1 MKKVGKRSRDS
12 VQRIRASLLNQLKE
26 TKYLYRPIMKKNK
39 GAIIELAAQMAE
51 QIVHHWIDRADETIM
66 LLLDPILKR
75 MEKNEPFITITVR
88 PENAETIKSNVAEH
102 ETDEFAARYVVLS
115 DDTLEKNGCIIAS
128 SRSIIDLQIK
138 KQLAAI
144 VTDLNILG
152 DTSHV

>member
-1 MKKVGKRSRDS
+1 MRV
-12 VQRIRASLLNQLKE
+12 IIL
-26 TKYLYRPIMKKNK
+26 PIYYKKNK
-39 GAIIELAAQMAE
+39 EAIIELAAQMAE
-51 QIVHHWIDRADETIM
+51 QIVHHSIDRADETIM

-102 ETDEFAARYVVLS
+102 ETDEFTARYVVLS
-115 DDTLEKNGCIIAS
+115 DDTLEKNGCIIES
-128 SRSIIDLQIK
+128 SRSIIALQIK

>member
-1 MKKVGKRSRDS
+1 
-12 VQRIRASLLNQLKE
+12 
-26 TKYLYRPIMKKNK
+26 
-39 GAIIELAAQMAE
+39 
-51 QIVHHWIDRADETIM
+51 
-66 LLLDPILKR
+66 

-102 ETDEFAARYVVLS
+102 ETDEFTARYVVLS
-115 DDTLEKNGCIIAS
+115 DDTLEKNGCIIES